1 MTPAESG
8 LEMAK
13 LTRPDT
19 DTSLLNTNMSAAW
32 AAKSTHRDK
41 RIHISAFKMQRHN
54 HILYI
59 YNVLTKH
66 TLHAEMVLE
75 VNGTTGFIYSV

>member
-41 RIHISAFKMQRHN
+41 ITNSSTLKCKYTITYHIYGSVSAGREKWPF
-54 HILYI
+54 
-59 YNVLTKH
+59 NVLFFFKK
-66 TLHAEMVLE
+66 
-75 VNGTTGFIYSV
+75 

>member
-32 AAKSTHRDK
+32 AAKSTHRYK
-41 RIHISAFKMQRHN
+41 RIQVKELKCKYTITYHI
-54 HILYI
+54 
-59 YNVLTKH
+59 NVPSKH
-66 TLHAEMVLE
+66 TFQAEMVLE
-75 VNGTTGFIYSV
+75 ENGTTGLIISV

>member
-41 RIHISAFKMQRHN
+41 IIQIQVPKCKDTITYFIHVPS
-54 HILYI
+54 
-59 YNVLTKH
+59 KH
-66 TLHAEMVLE
+66 TLQAEMVLE
-75 VNGTTGFIYSV
+75 ENGTTGYSV